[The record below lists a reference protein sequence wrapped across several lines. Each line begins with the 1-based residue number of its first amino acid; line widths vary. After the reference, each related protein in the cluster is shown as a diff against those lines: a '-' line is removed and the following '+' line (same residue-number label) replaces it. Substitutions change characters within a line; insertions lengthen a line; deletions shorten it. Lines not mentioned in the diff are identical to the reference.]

1 MQNYSANGNCFSYL
15 LYILILFFLFI
26 IIKYVLAFVRQCC
39 AGCGTKCLHSDICG
53 HLYAL
58 PLYAS
63 LCVSLFV
70 CVCVRVDVVCIIKFV
85 YRTCV
90 ERRLTVKTFG
100 NEEIAYLYCY
110 LCCCVCF
117 LPDIFIGVSFLI
129 MRRVCV

>member
-1 MQNYSANGNCFSYL
+1 MKFQTSLYSSLLCDSVAQAVAQNACTVT
-15 LYILILFFLFI
+15 
-26 IIKYVLAFVRQCC
+26 YVGICMF
-39 AGCGTKCLHSDICG
+39 CLCMR
-53 HLYAL
+53 
-58 PLYAS
+58 
-63 LCVSLFV
+63 LCVCL
-70 CVCVRVDVVCIIKFV
+70 CMRVDVVCIIKFV